1 MQRNDSIYKTIIEN
15 IGQDIFVSDGE
26 GNIIFVNPASIEVNR
41 LDAHHV
47 IGRNVSALVEEG
59 YFSESST
66 LKAIEKRA
74 AVSVLQTNKIGKKF
88 ISTSTPLFDHNGNIS
103 LVISTS
109 HDVESLNSLFEAL
122 EEQGVEIAALKHEL
136 SESVDLAPVDST
148 SAAINSIV
156 AKVGMTDIPLLISG
170 EAGTGKR
177 STAREIHLG
186 GKRKDMPLITINCS
200 TANAD
205 LLDVELFGAETFS
218 NNHVHITKGR
228 LEFADGGTLIL
239 NEIGDM
245 PYNLQT
251 KLMTYIETGT
261 FTRSGGTTPVTT
273 DTRIIAL
280 SNTGLKDKTQSGLF
294 KKELYYALNSVPIM
308 MPALRDRK
316 ADIPCLSRL
325 YLSRCNAK
333 YGERKIITSGALAVL
348 SSHNWP
354 GNLIELS
361 QAIESTY
368 IMTDGHMIS
377 GETVYKILYGASTDE
392 DANKILCTDIIP
404 LKEAKKQLEEQLV
417 KRAYEVYGTTYKAA
431 EILKVDQ
438 STVSKILKKYK

>member
-1 MQRNDSIYKTIIEN
+1 MQYNDNIYKTIVEN

-26 GNIIFVNPASIEVNR
+26 GNIIFVNPASIEVNK

-47 IGRNVSALVEEG
+47 IGRNVAALVEEG

-66 LKAIEKRA
+66 LKAIENRA
-74 AVSVLQTNKIGKKF
+74 PVSVLQTNKVGRKF
-88 ISTSTPLFDHNGNIS
+88 ISSSTPLFDHNGNIS
-103 LVISTS
+103 LIISTS
-109 HDVESLNSLFEAL
+109 HDVESLNSLFETL
-122 EEQGVEIAALKHEL
+122 EEQGVEIATLKHEL

-148 SAAINSIV
+148 SAAINSIITKV
-156 AKVGMTDIPLLISG
+156 ASINAPLLISG

-177 STAREIHLG
+177 STAREIHLS

-200 TANAD
+200 TPD
-205 LLDVELFGAETFS
+205 TELLDVELFGAETYS
-218 NNHVHITKGR
+218 DGHVHITKGR
-228 LEFADGGTLIL
+228 IEFADGGTLIL
-239 NEIGDM
+239 NDIGEM

-251 KLMTYIETGT
+251 KLLTYIETGT
-261 FTRSGGTTPVTT
+261 FTRSGGTTPIKA

-280 SNTGLKDKTQSGLF
+280 SNTGLKERASNGAF
-294 KKELYYALNSVPIM
+294 KKELYYAINSVPIT
-308 MPALRDRK
+308 MPALRERK

-333 YGERKIITSGALAVL
+333 YGERKIITSGAIAVL

-368 IMTDGHMIS
+368 IMTDSHMIS
-377 GETVYKILYGASTDE
+377 GETIYSILYGSASDE
-392 DANKILCTDIIP
+392 DSNKILCTDIIP